1 MPKGYRPYLPDQDL
15 LLPPSLREW
24 MAEEHLVYF
33 VSDVVDQLDLSAIHA
48 VYGEEKRGQ
57 PPYDPRLMTKLL
69 VYGYCTGVFSSRRI
83 QKRLQEDIPFK
94 VLAAGNEPDFR
105 TISDFRKI
113 HVGTL
118 QGLFEQV
125 LEMALEVGAV
135 KVGRVTLDGT
145 KVKAN
150 ASKHKAMSYGRMKEK
165 QEQLRDE
172 VKQLLEQAE
181 AADEEEDR
189 RHGSQRGDELPEE
202 LRRRETRL
210 AKIKIAKK
218 VVEQRAREKAAAEGK
233 SAAEAKRAKPDD
245 KDQYNFT
252 DPESRIMKGADGFVQ
267 GYNAQ
272 ASVEPEMLLIV
283 GQSVTEAANDKQQLE
298 PMVEAIEQQSG
309 QRPKAVLADSGYCSE
324 ENLAYLESADQPERK
339 IDGFIAT
346 GKQKH
351 GEHRLPCKPG
361 PLPKGATKVDRM
373 KRKLQ
378 TKVGKAVY
386 AARKCVVE
394 PVFGQ
399 IKQARGFR
407 QFLLRGKDKVK
418 GEWALVC
425 LTHNILRLHAA
436 IQPAERHRRMFSL
449 KIAAAEFPGAIWL
462 AGTPRAGVSRRIRA
476 TQGFGSPAHRAL
488 FLGQAPRCGRKSP
501 VHSDPARSF
510 KIRNHRA
517 LPARHRHGGAFD
529 HQSIGTPG
537 PARHCSG
544 CHFLSPER

>member
-1 MPKGYRPYLPDQDL
+1 MPKGYRTYLPEQEL

-24 MAEEHLVYF
+24 LPENHLAYF

-48 VYGEEKRGQ
+48 VYEKEKRGQ

-113 HVGTL
+113 HIETL
-118 QGLFEQV
+118 QNLFEQV
-125 LEMALEVGAV
+125 LAMALECGAIQL
-135 KVGRVTLDGT
+135 GRVSLDGT
-145 KVKAN
+145 KLKAN

-165 QEQLRDE
+165 QQQLKEE

-181 AADEEEDR
+181 AADQDEDR
-189 RHGSQRGDELPEE
+189 QYGGKRGDELPEE
-202 LRRRETRL
+202 LQRRETRL
-210 AKIKIAKK
+210 AKIKEAKK
-218 VVEQRAREKAAAEGK
+218 VIEQRARDKAAEEGK
-233 SAAEAKRAKPDD
+233 GSAEAKRAKPED

-252 DPESRIMKGADGFVQ
+252 DPESRIMKGGDGFVQ

-272 ASVEPEMLLIV
+272 AAVEPELLLIV
-283 GQSVTEAANDKQQLE
+283 GQTVTEAANDKQQLM
-298 PMVEAIEQQSG
+298 PMVELIEQQSG
-309 QRPKAVLADSGYCSE
+309 QRPEAILADNGYCSE
-324 ENLAYLESADQPERK
+324 ENLEHLESAARPERK
-339 IDGFIAT
+339 IEGFIAT

-351 GEHRLPCKPG
+351 GKHRLPAKRG

-407 QFLLRGKDKVK
+407 QFLLRGKKKVK
-418 GEWALVC
+418 GEWALLC
-425 LTHNILRLHAA
+425 LTHNVLRLHAA
-436 IQPAERHRRMFSL
+436 MQY
-449 KIAAAEFPGAIWL
+449 
-462 AGTPRAGVSRRIRA
+462 
-476 TQGFGSPAHRAL
+476 
-488 FLGQAPRCGRKSP
+488 
-501 VHSDPARSF
+501 
-510 KIRNHRA
+510 
-517 LPARHRHGGAFD
+517 
-529 HQSIGTPG
+529 
-537 PARHCSG
+537 
-544 CHFLSPER
+544 